1 MLKVKITMTEL
12 HLTLWYLTTPA
23 IILLFLLLRA
33 FNKHWQHSIVKSLTN
48 PVFLSIAI
56 IALVLVNLKLP
67 YADFSTHSQLLSWL
81 LEPAIVALALPLYQ
95 QFIHVRKNLLLI
107 VSTCSLGIINATVV
121 AFILSIL
128 FDVPANL
135 SASVAALSVTT
146 PISLIVTESLGGI
159 SSLAAA
165 LVIFIG
171 LLGALFGLMLIK
183 WVGVNN
189 QQAQGIAMGTACH
202 AIGTAAALD
211 EHPKIGAFSS
221 VAMAL
226 SALLTAI
233 IVPVLYPFLVNTLL

>member
-1 MLKVKITMTEL
+1 MTDQPF
-12 HLTLWYLTTPA
+12 TLWLFTTPA

-33 FNKHWQHSIVKSLTN
+33 FNKRWQHNLLKSLSN

-56 IALVLVNLKLP
+56 IALVLVNLNLP
-67 YADFSTHSQLLSWL
+67 YTDFYQNSQLLSWL

-95 QFIHVRKNLLLI
+95 QFIHVKKNLLLI

-121 AFILSIL
+121 AFVLSIL

-146 PISLIVTESLGGI
+146 PISLVVTQSIGGV

-171 LLGALFGLMLIK
+171 LLGALFGFLLLK
-183 WVGVNN
+183 WAGLHNH
-189 QQAQGIAMGTACH
+189 QAQGIAMGTACH
-202 AIGTAAALD
+202 AIGTAAALA

-233 IVPVLYPFLVNTLL
+233 IVPVLYPFLVNSLL